1 MRDGDLPF
9 HLLPRPAQLA
19 MDILELPEESIDQAF
34 SVLFDKDMELYDQ
47 TYSIFKQ
54 LRKEIADELGK
65 ADLIN
70 GILALGLVYR

>member
-54 LRKEIADELGK
+54 LRKEMDSKPDSSNPNTAFRYEDK
-65 ADLIN
+65 KK
-70 GILALGLVYR
+70 